1 MHLQIPVRSIPP
13 SPPPPPTLV
22 PFCCGLLY
30 MLYTL
35 CWYMSP
41 LQP

>member
-1 MHLQIPVRSIPP
+1 MHPQIPVRSIPP
-13 SPPPPPTLV
+13 SPPPALV